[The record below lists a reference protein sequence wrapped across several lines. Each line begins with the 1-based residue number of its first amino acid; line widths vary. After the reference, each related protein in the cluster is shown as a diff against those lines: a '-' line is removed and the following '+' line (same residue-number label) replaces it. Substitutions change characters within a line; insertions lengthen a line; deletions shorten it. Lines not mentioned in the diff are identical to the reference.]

1 LIHPLDERRRKTVF
15 LAKKNCYFLHKCL
28 AVIPSEAGGEVEKSL
43 DTAREVSTAL
53 EMAEKESESANSRL
67 TPASAWCSP
76 RRRMKPF

>member
-1 LIHPLDERRRKTVF
+1 
-15 LAKKNCYFLHKCL
+15 LAKKNSYFFHKCL

-67 TPASAWCSP
+67 TPASARCSP
-76 RRRMKPF
+76 RMRMKPF